1 LTSEAP
7 LSIDTADGAPPASS
21 LLKLRRIS
29 ASDRRI
35 VLVSIATV
43 VSRLFA
49 KLAQLAFLIIAA
61 RLLSVA
67 EFAGYSY
74 LLVLAVTFSLLADTG
89 VALAASREI
98 SAGRRPAAEAF
109 WSSAPVVGL
118 GAVLGAGC
126 VLVFGLVDSAPGS
139 SGAALLLTCLFVGMN
154 TLFNFAAT
162 TLRGVG
168 RSVYEALLQGLGAA
182 AFVGVGAAA
191 LALGGGLA
199 TILALLLVK
208 EVVSAA
214 LAFGALRE
222 DVGPPRRWTPHLWHR
237 LLQIGIQLGIASAA
251 LALVTR
257 VPTVV
262 LGNKGSTTDLA
273 WFSGAQ
279 RLADAVLLL
288 ATTSGFAILPSL
300 AFLFASEE
308 TRAWRLL
315 WRVLAVAGVGGGLL
329 GLLAIVLAPQIV
341 TVVYGSDFEDAA
353 EATRVVMAGAPALAV
368 AGIGWYALVAL
379 GRERRLVMLA
389 ATAAALSLVLSLTLI
404 PGSGDVGAAI
414 AYLGAVV
421 LVAVAILG
429 SLARV
434 RRADRP

>member
-1 LTSEAP
+1 LTPESP
-7 LSIDTADGAPPASS
+7 LSLDTADDTPRASS

-35 VLVSIATV
+35 VLVSVATV

-74 LLVLAVTFSLLADTG
+74 LLILAVTFSLLADTG

-118 GAVLGAGC
+118 GAVLGAAA

-139 SGAALLLTCLFVGMN
+139 SGAALLLICLFVAVN

-182 AFVGVGAAA
+182 AFVGGAAVV
-191 LALGGGLA
+191 LALGGGLV
-199 TILALLLVK
+199 TILAVLVAK

-214 LAFGALRE
+214 LAFGALRG
-222 DVGPPRRWTPHLWHR
+222 DVGSPRRWVPRLWQR
-237 LLQIGIQLGIASAA
+237 LLHIGIQLGIASAA

-262 LGNKGSTTDLA
+262 LGNEGSTTDLA

-300 AFLFASEE
+300 ALLFASEE

-315 WRVLAVAGVGGGLL
+315 WRVLAAAAVGGGLL
-329 GLLAIVLAPQIV
+329 GLLVVVLAPEIV
-341 TVVYGSDFEDAA
+341 TVAFGSDFRDASGA
-353 EATRVVMAGAPALAV
+353 ARVVMAGAPAYAV
-368 AGIGWYALVAL
+368 AGVGWYALVAL
-379 GRERRLVMLA
+379 GRERQLVVLA
-389 ATAAALSLVLSLTLI
+389 ATSAALSLGLAVALI
-404 PGSGDVGAAI
+404 PDSGDVGAAI
-414 AYLGAVV
+414 AYASALT
-421 LVAVAILG
+421 LLAVAILG